1 MLEIAP
7 KGSKRIKDCHSLSLV
22 VIGVNNRTMPL
33 NLFESFAVPADNL
46 PKTLVDVKSRRH
58 VSEAVVLSTCN
69 RTEIYV
75 FAEKFHGAYQDV
87 RDFLSDLSDLPAE
100 DFSDYLYV
108 HYEDEAIRHLFSVT
122 CGLDSAVVGE
132 NEIQHQVKVAWKK
145 AQEENTCG
153 PIINAAFRRALE
165 VGKRVRTQT
174 GLSKNTPSIARA
186 VVDMAAEHLNGL
198 QAKKVLLLG
207 AGEMGEGMA
216 TSLYE
221 NEIGEIIFA
230 NRNLD
235 NARKLA
241 STSGSKA
248 IAIEEIPKYLNEV
261 DLFISST
268 AAPEAL
274 FNSEQLLNESDRKD
288 QKNLLIIDIA
298 IPRDIDPAVADVKGV
313 TLLDMDNLR
322 DFAEPSRVQRETD
335 LVIVRK
341 VISEE
346 TNRFLDQQ
354 SARKVAPLITEF
366 RDSAEEIR
374 QIELKRFEA
383 RLANLSD
390 DQRNAI
396 ESLTQGILG
405 KILHDPTVSLNE
417 AAGSPRG
424 ERLADALRE
433 LFNL

>member
-1 MLEIAP
+1 
-7 KGSKRIKDCHSLSLV
+7 
-22 VIGVNNRTMPL
+22 MPL

-100 DFSDYLYV
+100 DFNDYLYV

-207 AGEMGEGMA
+207 AGEMAEGMA

-274 FNSEQLLNESDRKD
+274 FNSEQLLNEPDRKD

-298 IPRDIDPAVADVKGV
+298 IPRDIDPSVADVTGV

>member
-100 DFSDYLYV
+100 DFNDYLYV

-274 FNSEQLLNESDRKD
+274 FNSEQLLNESDRKN

-298 IPRDIDPAVADVKGV
+298 IPRDIDPSVADVTGV

>member
-1 MLEIAP
+1 MLEIDP

-100 DFSDYLYV
+100 DFNDYLYV

-207 AGEMGEGMA
+207 AGEMAEGMA
-216 TSLYE
+216 TSLYK

-235 NARKLA
+235 NAGKLA

-248 IAIEEIPKYLNEV
+248 IPIEEIPKYLNEV

-298 IPRDIDPAVADVKGV
+298 IPRDIDPAVADVTGV

>member
-1 MLEIAP
+1 MLLI
-7 KGSKRIKDCHSLSLV
+7 S
-22 VIGVNNRTMPL
+22 
-33 NLFESFAVPADNL
+33 
-46 PKTLVDVKSRRH
+46 
-58 VSEAVVLSTCN
+58 
-69 RTEIYV
+69 
-75 FAEKFHGAYQDV
+75 
-87 RDFLSDLSDLPAE
+87 
-100 DFSDYLYV
+100 
-108 HYEDEAIRHLFSVT
+108 
-122 CGLDSAVVGE
+122 
-132 NEIQHQVKVAWKK
+132 
-145 AQEENTCG
+145 
-153 PIINAAFRRALE
+153 
-165 VGKRVRTQT
+165 
-174 GLSKNTPSIARA
+174 
-186 VVDMAAEHLNGL
+186 
-198 QAKKVLLLG
+198 KKVLLLG
-207 AGEMGEGMA
+207 AGEMAEGMA

-241 STSGSKA
+241 STLGSKA

-274 FNSEQLLNESDRKD
+274 FNSEQLLNEPDRKD

-298 IPRDIDPAVADVKGV
+298 IPRDIDPAVADVTGV

>member
-100 DFSDYLYV
+100 DFNDYLYV

-207 AGEMGEGMA
+207 AGEMAEGMA
-216 TSLYE
+216 TSLYK

-274 FNSEQLLNESDRKD
+274 FNSEQLLNEPDRKD

-298 IPRDIDPAVADVKGV
+298 IPRDIDPAVADVTGV